1 MGDVNTIEPFLESQ
15 AEYIENLN
23 ILLKKLRRYRW
34 IYYQS
39 SDYYT
44 NLNNKV
50 CYYPSIVLSF
60 LITVLS
66 LFRANDRIEL
76 ATEIISYVV
85 GVLGVTIGVLTSVQS
100 KFQFETKIA
109 KFNYAGLEYNR
120 LINKLSM
127 EIRFPN
133 EQPQQFISDIESEIN
148 KINDDLEYRP
158 PLHLIFKYNGLHTG
172 DLDDTSSEDGNELKK
187 CYDIDIEYDINNA
200 RKKRKAHHASINMME

>member
-1 MGDVNTIEPFLESQ
+1 MSDSNNEETFPEPNE
-15 AEYIENLN
+15 EYIENLN

-50 CYYPSIVLSF
+50 CYYPGIVISF

-76 ATEIISYVV
+76 ATEILSYIV
-85 GVLGVTIGVLTSVQS
+85 GVLGVTVGVLTSIQS

-120 LINKLSM
+120 LINRLSM
-127 EIRFPN
+127 EIRFR
-133 EQPQQFISDIESEIN
+133 
-148 KINDDLEYRP
+148 L
-158 PLHLIFKYNGLHTG
+158 L
-172 DLDDTSSEDGNELKK
+172 
-187 CYDIDIEYDINNA
+187 CYFT
-200 RKKRKAHHASINMME
+200 